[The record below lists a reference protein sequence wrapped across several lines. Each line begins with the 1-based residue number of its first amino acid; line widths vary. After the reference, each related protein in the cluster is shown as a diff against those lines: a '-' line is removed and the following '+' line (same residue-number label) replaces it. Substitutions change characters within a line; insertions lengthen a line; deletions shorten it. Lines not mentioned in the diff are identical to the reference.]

1 MADSSTP
8 KKTGEVRCR
17 WLSSSFSDL
26 DDGPNCEPHSDGK
39 SSSRR
44 TFPILGP
51 RAGGYLRAI
60 AGIDDAGANRPD
72 AHLRLRKPPPASSMR
87 SEEHTS
93 ELQSRQY
100 LVCRLLLEK
109 KKQGALTPLA
119 PR

>member
-51 RAGGYLRAI
+51 GAGGYLRAI
-60 AGIDDAGANRPD
+60 VGIDDAGANRPE
-72 AHLRLRKPPPASSMR
+72 AHLRLRKPPPGRGRGAADGVMTSAASKR
-87 SEEHTS
+87 SIS
-93 ELQSRQY
+93 AKPARSR
-100 LVCRLLLEK
+100 RK
-109 KKQGALTPLA
+109 
-119 PR
+119 